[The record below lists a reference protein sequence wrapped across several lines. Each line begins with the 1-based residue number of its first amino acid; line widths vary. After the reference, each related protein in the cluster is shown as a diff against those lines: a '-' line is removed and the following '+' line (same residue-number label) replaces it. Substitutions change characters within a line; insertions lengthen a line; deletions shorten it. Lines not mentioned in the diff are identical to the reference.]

1 MPPAFDHAAA
11 LSQALKED
19 RGRIIAALM
28 ARVRDLQLAEDAL
41 QEASASALIHWARTG
56 VPDRPHAWLIR
67 VAFRK
72 AIDRL
77 RRTARDAAQAADL
90 AVLARDE
97 ADEPEVIADERLRLI
112 FTCCHPALEQ
122 KSQVALTLRTI
133 CGLTTAEIARAFL
146 DQEATMGQRLSRA
159 KAKIAAAHIPF
170 RVPDPEDWHSRLA
183 SVLSVLYLIFNA
195 GYGQNAGKHGLAEE
209 AIFLGRLLNDL
220 HPADAEA
227 EGALALMLLTQARHG
242 ARVGEDGATVP
253 TASQDRDRWDGALI
267 TEGLTLLQGALAREA
282 LGPYQIKAAIA
293 ACHLLPER
301 PDWAQILTLYEA
313 LCVYEPTPVVR
324 LNLAVAMA
332 ETGRLL
338 EAITL
343 VQGLES
349 VLQDYQPFHAVLADL
364 ARRLG
369 QSELSLNAYDQAI
382 RLATRPEDAAFLR
395 KRRAELSNPSR
406 S

>member
-1 MPPAFDHAAA
+1 
-11 LSQALKED
+11 
-19 RGRIIAALM
+19 
-28 ARVRDLQLAEDAL
+28 
-41 QEASASALIHWARTG
+41 
-56 VPDRPHAWLIR
+56 
-67 VAFRK
+67 
-72 AIDRL
+72 
-77 RRTARDAAQAADL
+77 
-90 AVLARDE
+90 
-97 ADEPEVIADERLRLI
+97 
-112 FTCCHPALEQ
+112 
-122 KSQVALTLRTI
+122 
-133 CGLTTAEIARAFL
+133 
-146 DQEATMGQRLSRA
+146 
-159 KAKIAAAHIPF
+159 
-170 RVPDPEDWHSRLA
+170 
-183 SVLSVLYLIFNA
+183 
-195 GYGQNAGKHGLAEE
+195 
-209 AIFLGRLLNDL
+209 
-220 HPADAEA
+220 
-227 EGALALMLLTQARHG
+227 
-242 ARVGEDGATVP
+242 
-253 TASQDRDRWDGALI
+253 
-267 TEGLTLLQGALAREA
+267 
-282 LGPYQIKAAIA
+282 
-293 ACHLLPER
+293 LLPER